1 MTNRVPESALEPTV
15 GRAAHRS
22 WDFRPLMSVLPLD
35 QSGFPIFVTADP
47 RRAGGGALG
56 HIVH

>member
-15 GRAAHRS
+15 GHAAHRH
-22 WDFRPLMSVLPLD
+22 WYLGPPMSVLPLD
-35 QSGFPIFVTADP
+35 QRGFPILVTADP
-47 RRAGGGALG
+47 RRVGRGALG